1 MGRRIVFALVV
12 GVVVAGCSAIPAPF
26 LGGDQIVMDVANRS
40 ARPATLSVSAAGDQR
55 VVLGAA
61 DPAIVPPGVV
71 MKVRFVVPSTGQ
83 WAIWANGGELMSN
96 LDLKGRRGVLPVGIE
111 IDRDGNVSWWCQ
123 QDCP

>member
-12 GVVVAGCSAIPAPF
+12 GVVVAGCGAVPAQF

-40 ARPATLSVSAAGDQR
+40 ARPASLSVSATGDQR
-55 VVLGAA
+55 SVLGAA
-61 DPAIVPPGVV
+61 DPAVVPPGVTV
-71 MKVRFVVPSTGQ
+71 KVRFIVPPTGQ

-96 LDLKGRRGVLPVGIE
+96 LDLKGRRGALPVGIE
-111 IDRDGNVSWWCQ
+111 IGQDGNVSWWCQ